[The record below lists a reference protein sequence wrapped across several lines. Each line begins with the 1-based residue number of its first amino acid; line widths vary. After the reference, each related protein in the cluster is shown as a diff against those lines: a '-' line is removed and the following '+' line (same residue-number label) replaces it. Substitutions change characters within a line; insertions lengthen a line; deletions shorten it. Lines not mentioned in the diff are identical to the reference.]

1 MGRGIRVA
9 DRDDVAADFLRSAR
23 ARLSSLKALGD
34 QALARLD
41 GAELTKSLDAE
52 SNSVAVLVQHIAGNM
67 RSRWTDFLTTDG
79 EKPDRNR
86 DGEFEPG
93 LTTKPQLMQRW
104 EEGWRILL
112 AALDAL
118 KPEDLTRTVLI
129 RGESLT
135 VVDAINRQLVHYG
148 QHVGQIVFLAK
159 HLKGRTWES
168 LSIPRKGGPR

>member
-1 MGRGIRVA
+1 MS
-9 DRDDVAADFLRSAR
+9 DREVAAEFLRSSR
-23 ARLSSLKALGD
+23 ARLASLKTLGG

-41 GAELTKSLDAE
+41 DADLTKSLDPE
-52 SNSVAVLVQHIAGNM
+52 SNSVAVLVQHMAGNM

-86 DGEFEPG
+86 DTEFEPG
-93 LTTKPQLMQRW
+93 LTMKAQLMQRW
-104 EEGWRILL
+104 EEGWLILF

-129 RGESLT
+129 RGEALT

-148 QHVGQIVFLAK
+148 QHVGQIIFLSK
-159 HLKGRTWES
+159 HYKWRTWES
-168 LSIPRKGGPR
+168 LSVPRRRRPS

>member
-1 MGRGIRVA
+1 MA
-9 DRDDVAADFLRSAR
+9 ARDVGADFLRSAR
-23 ARLSSLKALGD
+23 ARLASLKTLGE

-41 GAELTKSLDAE
+41 DTDIAKTLDPE
-52 SNSVAVLVQHIAGNM
+52 SNSVGIIVQHIAGNM

-86 DGEFEPG
+86 DGEFESEPG
-93 LTTKPQLMQRW
+93 VTKAQLMRRW
-104 EEGWRILL
+104 EAGWRILF

-118 KPEDLTRTVLI
+118 KPEDLTRSVLI

-159 HLKGRTWES
+159 HFKWRTWES
-168 LSIPRKGGPR
+168 LSVPRRRPPSTG

>member
-1 MGRGIRVA
+1 MGDQDIG
-9 DRDDVAADFLRSAR
+9 ADFLRSAR
-23 ARLSSLKALGD
+23 ARLESLKTLGD
-34 QALARLD
+34 QALGRLED
-41 GAELTKSLDAE
+41 AELTKTLDPE

-86 DGEFEPG
+86 DGEFEPA
-93 LTTKPQLMQRW
+93 LTAKAPLLQRW
-104 EEGWRILL
+104 EEGWRILF

-129 RGESLT
+129 RGEKLT

-148 QHVGQIVFLAK
+148 QHVGQVLYLAK
-159 HLKGRTWES
+159 HYQWQSWKS
-168 LSIPRKGGPR
+168 LSVPRRRPREK

>member
-1 MGRGIRVA
+1 MSER
-9 DRDDVAADFLRSAR
+9 DVAADFLHSAR
-23 ARLSSLKALGD
+23 ARLASLKTLGE

-41 GAELTKSLDAE
+41 DADLAKSLDPE

-79 EKPDRNR
+79 EKPDRRR
-86 DGEFEPG
+86 DTEFEPG

-104 EEGWRILL
+104 ESGWASLFD
-112 AALDAL
+112 ALDAL
-118 KPEDLTRTVLI
+118 KPDDLTRTVLI

-148 QHVGQIVFLAK
+148 QHVGQILYLAK
-159 HLKGRTWES
+159 HFKWQTWKS
-168 LSIPRKGGPR
+168 LSMPRRRPPAGS

>member
-1 MGRGIRVA
+1 MGDQDIG
-9 DRDDVAADFLRSAR
+9 ADFLRSAR
-23 ARLSSLKALGD
+23 ARLESLKTLGD
-34 QALARLD
+34 QALGRLED
-41 GAELTKSLDAE
+41 AELTKTLDPE

-86 DGEFEPG
+86 DGEFEPA
-93 LTTKPQLMQRW
+93 LTARAPLLQRW
-104 EEGWRILL
+104 EEGWRILF

-129 RGESLT
+129 RGEELT

-148 QHVGQIVFLAK
+148 QHDGQVLYLAK
-159 HLKGRTWES
+159 HYKWQSRKS
-168 LSIPRKGGPR
+168 LSVPRRRPPAKA

>member
-1 MGRGIRVA
+1 VA
-9 DRDDVAADFLRSAR
+9 SEVFVGDRNDVATDFLRSAR
-23 ARLSSLKALGD
+23 ARLASLKTLGD
-34 QALARLD
+34 QAIARLD
-41 GAELTKSLDAE
+41 DAELTKSLDPE
-52 SNSVAVLVQHIAGNM
+52 SNSVAVLVQHTAGNM

-86 DGEFEPG
+86 DAEFEPG

-104 EEGWRILL
+104 EEGWRVLF

-118 KPEDLTRTVLI
+118 KPEELTRTVLI

-148 QHVGQIVFLAK
+148 QHIGQILFLAK
-159 HLKGRTWES
+159 HYKGRNWES
-168 LSIPRKGGPR
+168 LSMPRRRPAL

>member
-1 MGRGIRVA
+1 MGDQDIG
-9 DRDDVAADFLRSAR
+9 ADFLRSAR
-23 ARLSSLKALGD
+23 TRLESLKALGD
-34 QALARLD
+34 QALGRLED
-41 GAELTKSLDAE
+41 AELTKTLDPE

-86 DGEFEPG
+86 DGEFEPV
-93 LTTKPQLMQRW
+93 LTARAPLLQRW
-104 EEGWRILL
+104 EEGWRILF

-129 RGESLT
+129 RGEKLT

-148 QHVGQIVFLAK
+148 QHVGQILYLAK
-159 HLKGRTWES
+159 HYKWQSWKS
-168 LSIPRKGGPR
+168 LSVPRRRGSNA

>member
-1 MGRGIRVA
+1 MGDQDIG
-9 DRDDVAADFLRSAR
+9 ADFLRSAR
-23 ARLSSLKALGD
+23 ARLESLKTLGD
-34 QALARLD
+34 QALGRLED
-41 GAELTKSLDAE
+41 AELTKTLDPE

-86 DGEFEPG
+86 DGEFEPA
-93 LTTKPQLMQRW
+93 LTAKAPLLQRW
-104 EEGWRILL
+104 EEGWRILF

-129 RGESLT
+129 RGEKLT

-148 QHVGQIVFLAK
+148 QHVGQVLYLAK
-159 HLKGRTWES
+159 HYKWQSWKS
-168 LSIPRKGGPR
+168 LSVPRRRPPAKA

>member
-1 MGRGIRVA
+1 MSDSEAGA
-9 DRDDVAADFLRSAR
+9 EFLRSAR
-23 ARLSSLKALGD
+23 AHLASLKTLGD

-41 GAELTKSLDAE
+41 DAELTKSLDPE

-86 DGEFEPG
+86 DAEFEPG

-104 EEGWRILL
+104 EAGWRVLFG
-112 AALDAL
+112 ALDAL
-118 KPEDLTRTVLI
+118 KPEDLPRTVLI

-148 QHVGQIVFLAK
+148 QHVGQILFLAK
-159 HLKGRTWES
+159 HYKGRNWES
-168 LSIPRKGGPR
+168 LSVPRRRPAL

>member
-1 MGRGIRVA
+1 VG
-9 DRDDVAADFLRSAR
+9 ADFLRSAR
-23 ARLSSLKALGD
+23 ARLASLKTLGE

-41 GAELTKSLDAE
+41 DADIAKTLDPE
-52 SNSVAVLVQHIAGNM
+52 SNSVGIIVQHIAGNM

-93 LTTKPQLMQRW
+93 LTTKAQLRQRW
-104 EEGWRILL
+104 ETGWACLF

-129 RGESLT
+129 RGESLSA
-135 VVDAINRQLVHYG
+135 VDAINRQLVHYG
-148 QHVGQIVFLAK
+148 QHVGQIVYLAK
-159 HLKGRTWES
+159 HFKWRTWES
-168 LSIPRKGGPR
+168 LTVPRRRPG

>member
-1 MGRGIRVA
+1 MGDQDIG
-9 DRDDVAADFLRSAR
+9 ADFLRSAR
-23 ARLSSLKALGD
+23 ARLESLKTLGD
-34 QALARLD
+34 QALGRLED
-41 GAELTKSLDAE
+41 AELTKTLDPE

-86 DGEFEPG
+86 DGEFEPA
-93 LTTKPQLMQRW
+93 LTARAPLLQRW
-104 EEGWRILL
+104 EEGWRILF

-129 RGESLT
+129 RGEELT

-148 QHVGQIVFLAK
+148 QHVGQVLYLAK
-159 HLKGRTWES
+159 HYKWQSWKS
-168 LSIPRKGGPR
+168 LSVPRRRPPAKA

>member
-1 MGRGIRVA
+1 MA
-9 DRDDVAADFLRSAR
+9 DQEIGADFLRSAR
-23 ARLSSLKALGD
+23 ARLASLKALGD

-41 GAELTKSLDAE
+41 DAELTKSLDPE

-79 EKPDRNR
+79 EKADRNR

-93 LTTKPQLMQRW
+93 LTARAPLLERW
-104 EEGWRILL
+104 EAGWACLF

-118 KPEDLTRTVLI
+118 KPGDLTRTVLI
-129 RGESLT
+129 RGEKLT

-148 QHVGQIVFLAK
+148 QHVGQILFLAK
-159 HLKGRTWES
+159 HYQWQTWKS
-168 LSIPRKGGPR
+168 LSVPRRRPPSAG